1 MSEVA
6 ELQALAGKPWLLR
19 LPGYVRLSGPG
30 WLQGA
35 MTLGGGSAITSLTI
49 GGVYGYELLWVQPL
63 SMLVGC
69 IMLFA
74 LSYQTLS
81 TGESPFKAMRDHV
94 HPGLAWAWAIAALA
108 SSIIWG
114 FSHYPLSAGMLE
126 EIVEVVV
133 GFSLKEEGG
142 LGRDLY
148 LLALALLVWALCA
161 YTAWHYGKGG
171 RAVTLFENGVK
182 LLSSII
188 VISFAWVVV
197 SASLN
202 GQINWGDVLAGYV
215 PRSLPDDDAGVTT
228 IMAALGTAVGINMT
242 FVYGYT
248 LLHRG
253 WGREHRELSRYDIV
267 LGLVI
272 PYLLVT
278 SLISI
283 AAAGAFYGSDLDIAG
298 KLSPVQASRMFAEV
312 GLGEVTGR
320 LIFAFGVLGMAVGS
334 LVMHMLCCG
343 AAAAEMFGWSHDSL
357 KYRLALLLPTPAVLG
372 VFVWSTMGAY
382 VVLPTSAIC
391 GFLLPIA
398 YVGWL
403 VLNNR
408 ADYLGADRPT
418 GGRALLF
425 NAGMLL
431 CILVVLA
438 SVTYST
444 LVKLG
449 MW

>member
-1 MSEVA
+1 MSEIA
-6 ELQALAGKPWLLR
+6 ELQSLAQKPVLRR
-19 LPGYVRLSGPG
+19 LPGYIRLSGPG

-74 LSYQTLS
+74 LSHQTLS
-81 TGESPFKAMRDHV
+81 TGEPPFKAMREHV
-94 HPGLAWAWAIAALA
+94 HPGLAWAWAIAALL

-126 EIVEVVV
+126 EIVEVVA
-133 GFSLKEEGG
+133 GFSLKESGG
-142 LGRDLY
+142 VGRELY
-148 LLALALLVWALCA
+148 LLALAIGVWCICA

-171 RAVTLFENGVK
+171 RAVTLFENGIK
-182 LLSSII
+182 ILSSMII
-188 VISFAWVVV
+188 LSFAWVVI
-197 SASLN
+197 SATLN
-202 GQINWGDVLAGYV
+202 GQVDWGAVMAGYI
-215 PRSLPDDDAGVTT
+215 PSSLPSDDAGVTT

-272 PYLLVT
+272 PYVLVT
-278 SLISI
+278 ALISI
-283 AAAGAFYGSDLDIAG
+283 AAAGAFYGSDMDIQG
-298 KLSPVQASRMFAEV
+298 KLSPAAASKMFAEV

-357 KYRLALLLPTPAVLG
+357 KYRLALLAPTPAVLG

-403 VLNNR
+403 VLNNSES
-408 ADYLGADRPT
+408 YLGNDRPVGNKRRVYNT
-418 GGRALLF
+418 A
-425 NAGMLL
+425 MVL
-431 CILVVLA
+431 CIAVVLA